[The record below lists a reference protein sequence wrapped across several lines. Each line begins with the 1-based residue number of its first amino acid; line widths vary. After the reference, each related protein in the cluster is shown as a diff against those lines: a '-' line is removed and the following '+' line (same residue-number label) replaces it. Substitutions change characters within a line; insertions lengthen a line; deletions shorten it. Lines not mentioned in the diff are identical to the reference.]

1 MCCVGP
7 PSPCRLFTT
16 ASFPCLSPAFSALPW
31 QQKCWNKTFHHTHG
45 SRRADG
51 LHLNL
56 EIRGNCS
63 LLGAPFNVRVQK
75 NVKRSHLMCETLSDS
90 ESERRPSLGAFWK
103 LLWLFS
109 RGRCERI
116 CLLFSRTTSSVKYFV
131 VWFDLYWQQMDKLQN
146 WSVPSVDV

>member
-1 MCCVGP
+1 MCCVEP
-7 PSPCRLFTT
+7 LSPCRLFTT

-45 SRRADG
+45 SRRAVG

-56 EIRGNCS
+56 EIRGNFS
-63 LLGAPFNVRVQK
+63 LLGAPFNVQVQK

-90 ESERRPSLGAFWK
+90 ESERRPMM
-103 LLWLFS
+103 FS

-146 WSVPSVDV
+146 RSVPSVDV

>member
-1 MCCVGP
+1 MCCVEP

-16 ASFPCLSPAFSALPW
+16 PLFLVCRPP
-31 QQKCWNKTFHHTHG
+31 
-45 SRRADG
+45 
-51 LHLNL
+51 
-56 EIRGNCS
+56 S
-63 LLGAPFNVRVQK
+63 LLSHDSRSVGTRPFITHTGPGGPTACILILRSEETVPFWGLRLMSGSKK

-131 VWFDLYWQQMDKLQN
+131 VWFDLFWQQMDKLQN